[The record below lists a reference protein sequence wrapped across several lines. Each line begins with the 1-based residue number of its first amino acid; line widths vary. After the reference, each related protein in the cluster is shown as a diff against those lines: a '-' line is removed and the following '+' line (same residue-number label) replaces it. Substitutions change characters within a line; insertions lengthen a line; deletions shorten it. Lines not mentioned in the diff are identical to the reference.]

1 MKSFTYC
8 DYIKCIHTLRLNAVL
23 KLAETEEN
31 YTPIEN
37 KKEKIKKEKL
47 TQEILK
53 NKKEMANFL
62 NDFLEPRDKI
72 KENDLIRCLNYKNKK
87 YRYKSPELI
96 YYLKSQKLIFVIEE
110 ENKIDDSIK
119 YRMLNYCIDFM
130 QEYIS
135 KFKYEEENKYPIII
149 PILIYTGD
157 KKINKNI
164 REKDTD
170 KKIGKYVFENYE
182 IDFEYNL
189 IDLNRYNLK
198 YLIERNTLISYAM
211 ILEKAKKTQEIKE
224 ILKVI

>member
-1 MKSFTYC
+1 MKSFTYY

-23 KLAETEEN
+23 KLAEIEEN
-31 YTPIEN
+31 YTPTEN
-37 KKEKIKKEKL
+37 EKEKIKKQKF
-47 TQEILK
+47 TQEMLK

-96 YYLKSQKLIFVIEE
+96 YYLKSQNLIFIIEE
-110 ENKIDDSIK
+110 ENTIDNSIR

-135 KFKYEEENKYPIII
+135 KFKYEEENRYPIII
-149 PILIYTGD
+149 PILIYTGE
-157 KKINKNI
+157 KKIYKNI
-164 REKDTD
+164 IKKDRE
-170 KKIGKYVFENYE
+170 KKIGEYVFENYE
-182 IDFEYNL
+182 MDFEYNL

-198 YLIERNTLISYAM
+198 YLIEKNTLISYVM
-211 ILEKAKKTQEIKE
+211 ILEKADKIEEIKE
-224 ILKVI
+224 ILKVT